1 MLQVGIFVVVHSKFP
16 VWAVFGIVV
25 GIGGF
30 VRGFRLLQRKRLI
43 LNTPASKIRSAAMG
57 LVEVSGLARGPHVIV
72 SPLKQVECYYYRSV
86 AWELK
91 QAGKNKEWV
100 KVAEEALHVPF
111 YVDDNTDKLLVDPTG
126 AEMDL
131 HCDLHEEYHESL
143 FFGSDVP
150 GTVSGFLGRHAVTP
164 RGKIKVEEYCIKP
177 ENFLFVLG
185 TLSQNPG
192 LDASVKPL
200 WAVRAGHSL
209 ELRTPKMPAE
219 KVAEAEPLQQVI
231 RLSAGVASVPVA
243 QMTQQQKIAAA
254 LAKAGAMQTMPWADG
269 QKADGAKTDGPK
281 PEATKVQTQP
291 GNGAK
296 PPSAASAKVQGS
308 DGGELL
314 KSFTQ
319 AAGVGTV
326 AVPKL
331 ATAERVPFD
340 ASGFDLHPPVVLMKG
355 SHEPT
360 FFISWRSQRDV
371 VKTLNWKS
379 TLLIWGCPAL
389 VLVCVWALMMY
400 VR

>member
-1 MLQVGIFVVVHSKFP
+1 MLQVGIFVVIHSKFP
-16 VWAVFGIVV
+16 VWAVFGIVA

-57 LVEVSGLARGPHVIV
+57 LVEISGLARGPHVMV
-72 SPLKQVECYYYRSV
+72 SPLKQVECYYYHSL

-91 QAGKNKEWV
+91 QRGKNSEWV
-100 KVAEEALHVPF
+100 KVAEETLHVPF

-143 FFGSDVP
+143 FMGSDVP
-150 GTVSGFLGRHAVTP
+150 ETVNGFLARHEVTP

-192 LDASVKPL
+192 LDASVKPV
-200 WAVRAGHSL
+200 WAVRAGQRL
-209 ELRTPKMPAE
+209 QPPKMPAE
-219 KVAEAEPLQQVI
+219 KVGDAEPLQQVI
-231 RLSAGVASVPVA
+231 RLSAGAASVPIS

-254 LAKAGAMQTMPWADG
+254 LAKAGVMEAMPW
-269 QKADGAKTDGPK
+269 T
-281 PEATKVQTQP
+281 EAAKVQAQP

-296 PPSAASAKVQGS
+296 ANIAKVQGG
-308 DGGELL
+308 DGAELL
-314 KSFTQ
+314 KSFSQ
-319 AAGVGTV
+319 AAE
-326 AVPKL
+326 L
-331 ATAERVPFD
+331 VPFD

-355 SHEPT
+355 SNEPT

-371 VKTLNWKS
+371 VNTLNWKS

-389 VLVCVWALMMY
+389 VLGCVWALMVY
-400 VR
+400 AR

>member
-1 MLQVGIFVVVHSKFP
+1 MLHVGIFVVIHSKFP
-16 VWAVFGIVV
+16 VWAVFGIVA

-43 LNTPASKIRSAAMG
+43 LNTPASKIRSASMG
-57 LVEVSGLARGPHVIV
+57 LVEISGLARGPHVMV
-72 SPLKQVECYYYRSV
+72 SPLKQVECYYYRSL

-91 QAGKNKEWV
+91 QRGKNSEWV
-100 KVAEEALHVPF
+100 KVAEETLHVPF

-143 FFGSDVP
+143 FMGSDVP
-150 GTVSGFLGRHAVTP
+150 ETVNGFLGRHEVTP

-192 LDASVKPL
+192 LDASVKPV
-200 WAVRAGHSL
+200 WAVRAGQPL
-209 ELRTPKMPAE
+209 QPPKMPAE
-219 KVAEAEPLQQVI
+219 KVGDAEPLQQVI
-231 RLSAGVASVPVA
+231 RLSAGAASVPIS

-254 LAKAGAMQTMPWADG
+254 LAKAGVMEAMPW
-269 QKADGAKTDGPK
+269 T
-281 PEATKVQTQP
+281 EAAKVQAQP

-296 PPSAASAKVQGS
+296 ANIAKVQGG
-308 DGGELL
+308 DGAELL
-314 KSFTQ
+314 KSFSQ
-319 AAGVGTV
+319 AAGV
-326 AVPKL
+326 AAPKI
-331 ATAERVPFD
+331 AASSTAERVPFD

-355 SHEPT
+355 SNEPT

-371 VKTLNWKS
+371 VNTLNWKS

-389 VLVCVWALMMY
+389 VLGSVWALMVY
-400 VR
+400 AR